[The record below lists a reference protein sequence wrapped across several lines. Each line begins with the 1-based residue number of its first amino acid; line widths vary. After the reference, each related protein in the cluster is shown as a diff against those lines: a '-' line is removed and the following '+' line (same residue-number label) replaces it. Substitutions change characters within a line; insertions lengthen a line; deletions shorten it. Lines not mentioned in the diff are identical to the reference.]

1 MGKGCGVGLL
11 AVLAVM
17 SWAAWASG
25 QGPAGPASDPYGS
38 PPAGHPAEPGPATP
52 AGPQTVPPQQPPLPS
67 EPTLQRRGPPSVAA
81 PGLGA
86 DQADPASQGARR
98 YPAALSAPRAP
109 FVLSPEQ
116 VFQLDQVLAAWERR
130 NQEVKSFEC
139 SFTRFDYDYVFT
151 QGDQPRKVRDQGILK
166 YAAPDKGLYKIEG
179 ERSAEW
185 KETSPGTNAC
195 SWQKFAGD
203 RSEQWI
209 CDGKSI
215 FEYRFQVPPNTPK
228 RRIEHP
234 LPPELQ
240 GKAISDG
247 PLPFVFG
254 TEAQKLKE
262 RYWLRINTPPDV
274 RGEIWIEAYPRL
286 QKDAANF
293 YKLDVILKTNGLLP
307 DAIQIIEPN
316 RKDRKVYKFE
326 DVVINRRLRFLESDW
341 FRAPLP
347 LGWRAEVDPPQG
359 PAQAGYPRQAG
370 GTPPRR

>member
-1 MGKGCGVGLL
+1 V
-11 AVLAVM
+11 AVP
-17 SWAAWASG
+17 G
-25 QGPAGPASDPYGS
+25 AG
-38 PPAGHPAEPGPATP
+38 
-52 AGPQTVPPQQPPLPS
+52 
-67 EPTLQRRGPPSVAA
+67 
-81 PGLGA
+81 
-86 DQADPASQGARR
+86 ADPAA
-98 YPAALSAPRAP
+98 PFIPRAP
-109 FVLSPEQ
+109 FTLSPEQ
-116 VFQLDQVLAAWERR
+116 AFQLDQVLAAWERR
-130 NQEVKSFEC
+130 NQEVKSVECEFWLFE
-139 SFTRFDYDYVFT
+139 YDYIFT
-151 QGDQPRKVRDQGILK
+151 QRPGQPRKLRDHGILK

-179 ERSAEW
+179 QRSEEWIETAPGAGAWRKSAE
-185 KETSPGTNAC
+185 AR
-195 SWQKFAGD
+195 D
-203 RSEQWI
+203 EQWI

-215 FEYRFQVPPNTPK
+215 FQYNCKEK

-274 RGEIWIEAYPRL
+274 RGEIWLEAYPRY

-307 DAIQIIEPN
+307 DAIQVSEPN

-326 DVVINRRLRFLESDW
+326 DVVVNRRLRFLEPDW

-370 GTPPRR
+370 GTLPRR

>member
-1 MGKGCGVGLL
+1 M
-11 AVLAVM
+11 
-17 SWAAWASG
+17 
-25 QGPAGPASDPYGS
+25 
-38 PPAGHPAEPGPATP
+38 
-52 AGPQTVPPQQPPLPS
+52 
-67 EPTLQRRGPPSVAA
+67 
-81 PGLGA
+81 GA
-86 DQADPASQGARR
+86 DPV
-98 YPAALSAPRAP
+98 ALSVPRAP
-109 FVLSPEQ
+109 FVLTPEQ
-116 VFQLDQVLAAWERR
+116 MYQIDQVLAAWERR

-139 SFTRFDYDYVFT
+139 GFWRFEYDYIFT
-151 QGDQPRKVRDQGILK
+151 QRPGQPRKLRDYGILK

-179 ERSAEW
+179 ERSAEETAPGAGTW
-185 KETSPGTNAC
+185 KKSAEPR
-195 SWQKFAGD
+195 D
-203 RSEQWI
+203 EQWI

-215 FEYRFQVPPNTPK
+215 FQYNCKEK

-262 RYWLRINTPPDV
+262 RYWIRINTPPDV
-274 RGEIWIEAYPRL
+274 RGEIWLEAYPRH
-286 QKDAANF
+286 QKEAANF

-307 DAIQIIEPN
+307 DAIQITEPN

-359 PAQAGYPRQAG
+359 PAQAGYQRQAG